1 MFKQQKTA
9 SVNFKIETY
18 AVEWYPSDRF
28 CLDSKTHEVRPK
40 KVPPLMVRK
49 AEWRR

>member
-1 MFKQQKTA
+1 MFKQQKTVPV
-9 SVNFKIETY
+9 SFKIDPYT
-18 AVEWYPSDRF
+18 VEWYPSDRF

>member
-1 MFKQQKTA
+1 MFDLLKVKKAAFT
-9 SVNFKIETY
+9 SHIHMLC
-18 AVEWYPSDRF
+18 WYPSDRS
-28 CLDSKTHEVRPK
+28 CTPATPLENKPK